1 MSSSSFKL
9 DNFAQPSPPRSIFF
23 LGATG
28 YLGGQVLKFLGDK
41 YSKTPASMSIYALI
55 RSPVPERLRQ
65 LQTLYPN
72 VTAIEGS
79 LDDYDVIKNEASKHL
94 VVINTASS
102 DHPRS
107 VEATLEGLKTYSL
120 SHPGDPPLYIHT
132 SGLGFTSD
140 NARGQPVDEKD
151 FKVYTDVGLDLEA
164 CEGYHLD
171 CDKQIIRAGKD
182 EDVPIRTVIVF
193 PTWIYGLS
201 DGPQKLTW
209 PIRNLFPLFKEA
221 GYAGTWG
228 PGANRMMSC
237 HVKDV
242 ADAFLV
248 ILQAA
253 LATGQETKLELKF
266 GKEGL
271 YFWGKILH
279 KKGALN
285 FSESKPLPDSVTA
298 KFGEFGWSML
308 GGSIVAEIK
317 RIKQLGWKAEVS
329 ESEGMS
335 LLECLEEE
343 VSLFLETEGYD
354 TI

>member
-9 DNFAQPSPPRSIFF
+9 NNFAQPSPPRSIFF

-79 LDDYDVIKNEASKHL
+79 LDDYDVIKNEASKHP
-94 VVINTASS
+94 VVFNTASS

-107 VEATLEGLKTYSL
+107 VEGEFSYMPLIFCLLKAHAYPHFTATLEGLKTYSL

-193 PTWIYGLS
+193 S
-201 DGPQKLTW
+201 DLDLW
-209 PIRNLFPLFKEA
+209 VER
-221 GYAGTWG
+221 W
-228 PGANRMMSC
+228 
-237 HVKDV
+237 
-242 ADAFLV
+242 
-248 ILQAA
+248 
-253 LATGQETKLELKF
+253 
-266 GKEGL
+266 
-271 YFWGKILH
+271 
-279 KKGALN
+279 
-285 FSESKPLPDSVTA
+285 
-298 KFGEFGWSML
+298 
-308 GGSIVAEIK
+308 
-317 RIKQLGWKAEVS
+317 
-329 ESEGMS
+329 
-335 LLECLEEE
+335 
-343 VSLFLETEGYD
+343 
-354 TI
+354 